1 MTYKID
7 IQDRLIN
14 GQMGVKKYF
23 EIVDSAVSTIFTE
36 LDDPEADRKLIGAK
50 RLARQNNWVPVKRT
64 DRNIFV
70 GNSCNSLLIQ
80 GTQFPLSLS
89 WASAMHKVQGLTLSQ
104 AVVSFNLEKQKIF
117 KPGQMYVALS
127 RIRNLQES
135 FLTCIFCKEA
145 IKVSAE
151 TSREHD
157 RPRNTAAF
165 ISAPVVAPCYNS
177 LFHIN

>member
-23 EIVDSAVSTIFTE
+23 EIVDSAVSTIFKE

-64 DRNIFV
+64 DTNIFV

-80 GTQFPLSLS
+80 GTVS
-89 WASAMHKVQGLTLSQ
+89 VE
-104 AVVSFNLEKQKIF
+104 VVM
-117 KPGQMYVALS
+117 GMYNARS
-127 RIRNLQES
+127 
-135 FLTCIFCKEA
+135 
-145 IKVSAE
+145 
-151 TSREHD
+151 TS
-157 RPRNTAAF
+157 TYF
-165 ISAPVVAPCYNS
+165 ISSSCQLQFRKTDLQTRTDVCCFEQNYKLAGIV
-177 LFHIN
+177 FDRHILQGSHKS